1 MINKIKQSR
10 SEKILLIFLISLFFF
25 SAVSFVLIKNKCLFV
40 KDYNLNK
47 LQFSKPENIAV
58 LEVSCG
64 NVIIELYPEV
74 SPNSVE
80 RFKMLIENKEYDDVA
95 FHRVIKDVLVQS
107 GDIQYGKKEN
117 INYAK
122 IGNGKSKYGTIKS
135 ETDNKFLFEKGTVA
149 LARNYKRDT
158 EDTQFFILLTDA
170 PLFEGEYSPVGKV
183 KYGLSALE
191 KIKHDDKTEYI
202 LRPDFIKSFR
212 MLNFLIN

>member
-10 SEKILLIFLISLFFF
+10 SEKILLFFLISLFFF
-25 SAVSFVLIKNKCLFV
+25 SLGSFIIIKNKCLFV
-40 KDYNLNK
+40 KNYNPNK
-47 LQFSKPENIAV
+47 LKFSKPENIAV

-64 NVIIELYPEV
+64 SVIIELYPEI
-74 SPNSVE
+74 SPNSVG
-80 RFKMLIENKEYDDVA
+80 RFKMLIENNEYDDVA

-135 ETDNKFLFEKGTVA
+135 ETDNKFLFERGTVA
-149 LARNYKRDT
+149 LARNYQRDT
-158 EDTQFFILLTDA
+158 EDTQFFILLRDA

-183 KYGLSALE
+183 KYGLNALE
-191 KIKHDDKTEYI
+191 KIKYDDKTEYI
-202 LRPDFIKSFR
+202 LRPDFIVSFR
-212 MLNFLIN
+212 MLNNLN

>member
-10 SEKILLIFLISLFFF
+10 SEKILLFFLISLFFF
-25 SAVSFVLIKNKCLFV
+25 SLGSFIIIKNKCLFV
-40 KDYNLNK
+40 KNYNPNK
-47 LQFSKPENIAV
+47 LKFSKPENIAV

-74 SPNSVE
+74 SPNSVG
-80 RFKMLIENKEYDDVA
+80 RFKMLIENNEYDDVA

-135 ETDNKFLFEKGTVA
+135 ETDNKFLFERGTVA
-149 LARNYKRDT
+149 LARNYQRDT
-158 EDTQFFILLTDA
+158 EDTQFFILLRDA

-183 KYGLSALE
+183 KYGLNALE
-191 KIKHDDKTEYI
+191 KIKYDDKTEYI

-212 MLNFLIN
+212 MLNYFN

>member
-1 MINKIKQSR
+1 MISKIKQSK

-25 SAVSFVLIKNKCLFV
+25 SVGSLILIKNKCLFV
-40 KDYNLNK
+40 KEYNPNK

-64 NVIIELYPEV
+64 IVIIELYPEV

-80 RFKMLIENKEYDDVA
+80 RFKMLIEKNEYDDVA

-135 ETDNKFLFEKGTVA
+135 ETDNNFLFEKGTVA
-149 LARNYKRDT
+149 LARNYQRDT

-183 KYGLSALE
+183 KYGLNALE
-191 KIKHDDKTEYI
+191 KIKYDDKTEYI

-212 MLNFLIN
+212 MLNYFN

>member
-10 SEKILLIFLISLFFF
+10 SEKILLFFLISLFFF
-25 SAVSFVLIKNKCLFV
+25 SLGSFIIIKNKCLFV
-40 KDYNLNK
+40 KNYNPNK
-47 LQFSKPENIAV
+47 LKFSKPENIAV

-74 SPNSVE
+74 SPNSVG
-80 RFKMLIENKEYDDVA
+80 RFKMLIENNEYDDVA

-135 ETDNKFLFEKGTVA
+135 ETDNNFLFERGTVA
-149 LARNYKRDT
+149 LARNYQRDT
-158 EDTQFFILLTDA
+158 EDTQFFILLRDA

-183 KYGLSALE
+183 KYGLNALE
-191 KIKHDDKTEYI
+191 KIKYDDKTEYI
-202 LRPDFIKSFR
+202 LRPDFIVSFR
-212 MLNFLIN
+212 MLNNFN

>member
-10 SEKILLIFLISLFFF
+10 SEKILLFFLISLFFF
-25 SAVSFVLIKNKCLFV
+25 SLGSFIIIKNKCLFV
-40 KDYNLNK
+40 KNYNPNK
-47 LQFSKPENIAV
+47 LKFSKPENIAV

-74 SPNSVE
+74 SPNSVG
-80 RFKMLIENKEYDDVA
+80 RFKMLIENNEYDDVA

-135 ETDNKFLFEKGTVA
+135 ETDNKFLFERGTVA
-149 LARNYKRDT
+149 LARNYQRDT

-183 KYGLSALE
+183 KYGLNALE
-191 KIKHDDKTEYI
+191 KIKYDDKTEYI
-202 LRPDFIKSFR
+202 LRPDFIVSFR
-212 MLNFLIN
+212 MLNNFN